1 MGANRVVLV
10 DGIPVAPR
18 ICFTTLEL
26 SAVLGV
32 ELQTVRRW
40 RTTDKLPKPVARGAV
55 SYPTKGFART
65 YGAFQDVYLIEDVRA
80 IVEVLGAQ
88 QHIVRFYRKTDTDVI
103 ARLFEAVETARSKL

>member
-10 DGIPVAPR
+10 DGIPASRR

-32 ELQTVRRW
+32 EHQTVCRW
-40 RTTDKLPKPVARGAV
+40 RRIGMLPKPIARGAV

-65 YGAFQDVYLIEDVRA
+65 YEAFQDVYLIEEVRA
-80 IVEVLGAQ
+80 IVEVLGANQ
-88 QHIVRFYRKTDTDVI
+88 RIVRFYRKTDIGVI